1 MDRNYEQVFGLTLG
15 PEGQC
20 RGTTPEQVGK
30 ETKCTS
36 IGEAAA
42 ESPGSLVCLW
52 GRTTPPSPSR
62 GSKGPAWR
70 WPPQPSAM
78 RRHRVVGLLLCA
90 SGALFARL
98 GL

>member
-1 MDRNYEQVFGLTLG
+1 MDMNYEQVFRLTLG

-42 ESPGSLVCLW
+42 ESLGSLVCL
-52 GRTTPPSPSR
+52 
-62 GSKGPAWR
+62 
-70 WPPQPSAM
+70 
-78 RRHRVVGLLLCA
+78 
-90 SGALFARL
+90 
-98 GL
+98 

>member
-1 MDRNYEQVFGLTLG
+1 MDRNYEQVFRLTLG

-42 ESPGSLVCLW
+42 ESLGSLGSLVCL
-52 GRTTPPSPSR
+52 
-62 GSKGPAWR
+62 
-70 WPPQPSAM
+70 
-78 RRHRVVGLLLCA
+78 
-90 SGALFARL
+90 
-98 GL
+98 